1 MDRRGISRAVI
12 AVAGTVAMLG
22 VVASAAEIVRVSTLS
37 RDGRLLV
44 SFEMADGYT
53 VAIHEA
59 VLSGLPTTFS
69 YAVELRRTTAF
80 WFDRTVASAA
90 VSVSVQYDNLTRI
103 AVPGLPD
110 AGQARG
116 GDPGRREGRRR
127 PASTDQIYKASPV
140 QHDAARGQRGV
151 FGPRASGNTSP
162 QRQVL
167 LAVGSHGGVSGR
179 APVQVHVSAL
189 E

>member
-44 SFEMADGYT
+44 SFEMANGYT
-53 VAIHEA
+53 VEIHEA

-69 YAVELRRTTAF
+69 YAVALRRTTAF

-90 VSVSVQYDNLTRI
+90 VSVSV
-103 AVPGLPD
+103 
-110 AGQARG
+110 
-116 GDPGRREGRRR
+116 
-127 PASTDQIYKASPV
+127 
-140 QHDAARGQRGV
+140 
-151 FGPRASGNTSP
+151 
-162 QRQVL
+162 
-167 LAVGSHGGVSGR
+167 
-179 APVQVHVSAL
+179 
-189 E
+189 

>member
-12 AVAGTVAMLG
+12 AVAMLG

-53 VAIHEA
+53 VEIRET

-90 VSVSVQYDNLTRI
+90 VSVSV
-103 AVPGLPD
+103 
-110 AGQARG
+110 
-116 GDPGRREGRRR
+116 
-127 PASTDQIYKASPV
+127 
-140 QHDAARGQRGV
+140 
-151 FGPRASGNTSP
+151 
-162 QRQVL
+162 
-167 LAVGSHGGVSGR
+167 
-179 APVQVHVSAL
+179 
-189 E
+189 